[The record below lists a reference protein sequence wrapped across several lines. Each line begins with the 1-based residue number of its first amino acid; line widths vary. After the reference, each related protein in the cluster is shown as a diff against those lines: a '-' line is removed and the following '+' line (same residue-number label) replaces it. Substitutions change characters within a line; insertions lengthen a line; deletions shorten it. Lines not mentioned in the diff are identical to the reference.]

1 MLMNSKSRIVYP
13 RAAGRAG
20 QGGAVLLIAL
30 IVLIAMTLSAIAL
43 IRSVNLTNLVSGN
56 MAFRESAVLSS
67 ERATERAIAD
77 WLQPNAG
84 AAGGGALYT
93 HNAAEGYRAVR
104 EDPAANQSW
113 DAFWLAT
120 LDGQAKKETSPD
132 VAGNYVSYVIHR
144 MCDGTGAPAT
154 VNCSKSPISTS
165 GGSYITG
172 GTTILPTAS
181 QIYYRITTRVA
192 GPRNAV
198 VYTQTIIAI

>member
-1 MLMNSKSRIVYP
+1 MLMSANIRIVDP

-20 QGGAVLLIAL
+20 QKGAVLLIAL
-30 IVLIAMTLSAIAL
+30 IVLIAMTLSALAL
-43 IRSVNLTNLVSGN
+43 IRSVNTTNLVSGN

-84 AAGGGALYT
+84 GGALYT
-93 HNAAEGYRAVR
+93 HNNAEGYRAVR
-104 EDPAANQSW
+104 EDPAPGQSW

-120 LDGQAKKETSPD
+120 LDAQAKKEGTPD

-144 MCDGTGAPAT
+144 MCDGTDAPAK
-154 VNCSKSPISTS
+154 VNCSKAPISTS

-172 GTTILPTAS
+172 GTTILPTTN

-198 VYTQTIIAI
+198 VYTQTIIAL